1 MCNGIQNCDG
11 GEDEDA
17 SVTGPCHEENCPFS
31 YFRCEDKQA
40 CVPKTWVCD
49 GDNDCEDNS
58 DEQLCRKFVVIHMVP
73 DTKYLTLLKQAGLYK
88 SLGVSDP

>member
-1 MCNGIQNCDG
+1 MHVHVRLLLFTRHEVCNGIQNCDG

-58 DEQLCRKFVVIHMVP
+58 DEQLCRKFVVIH
-73 DTKYLTLLKQAGLYK
+73 G
-88 SLGVSDP
+88 SGH